1 MLEERPVRPVQPFGV
16 AAVLVAFLLILFPG
30 AQCFAQVVPAPLVI
44 AWAELASNDIETGYS
59 NAAVLVPRQLMTA
72 VSFVRLRYPG
82 KEAISLV
89 RRKAEEAGLE
99 AARKAVAT
107 ARSQRDLKALSIL
120 DPARKA
126 AELMTADAEIAKAE
140 AALVLALAQAADRTT
155 TDSEQDQDKSD
166 LPLPVDLV
174 PWAEHAKGTLLPV
187 VSDPAALCAEK
198 KLDLL
203 MYGTIK
209 PIGTFL
215 AVEFRLYD
223 AVLGRDIWSA
233 TEYAFADGLGAVV
246 SSFVRPSAEAIF
258 GRPYA
263 RVEFRVDPP
272 VADLYLDG
280 IAYRSSEILYF
291 EPGFHE
297 ATAQAAGFE
306 KADSE
311 FLVEPGFD
319 AVISLSLME
328 KPSAGLTL
336 STDPPGATVHIDGT
350 KAGLAP
356 LDLAGAAY
364 PRVARVSLPGHED
377 VQLVLRPQ
385 PLEDQLL
392 VPLSLSDG
400 LTFDNRYDER
410 KGTFYRSLG
419 WFIVSLPVTVLSGGL
434 FQTYRKTGESYYET
448 GGSDPLITE
457 KLVSGDYIAQAVFW
471 TSAAASAALA
481 ANAIFRLVLY
491 IGSAQ

>member
-1 MLEERPVRPVQPFGV
+1 VFEERPVRPVQLFSV
-16 AAVLVAFLLILFPG
+16 AAVLVAFLLVLVPG
-30 AQCFAQVVPAPLVI
+30 VQCFAQVVPAPLVI
-44 AWAELASNDIETGYS
+44 AWAELASNDIESGYS
-59 NAAVLVPRQLMTA
+59 NAAVLVPRQLMAA

-107 ARSQRDLKALSIL
+107 ARSQRDLKALTIL

-126 AELMTADAEIAKAE
+126 AELLTADTEIAKAE
-140 AALVLALAQAADRTT
+140 ATLVLALAQAADRTAM
-155 TDSEQDQDKSD
+155 DQEQETGESTM
-166 LPLPVDLV
+166 PLPADLV

-187 VSDPAALCAEK
+187 VADPAAVCAEK

-203 MYGTIK
+203 VYGTIK

-258 GRPYA
+258 GRSYA
-263 RVEFRVDPP
+263 RIEFRVDPP
-272 VADLYLDG
+272 VANLYLDG
-280 IAYRSSEILYF
+280 IAYSSSEILYF
-291 EPGFHE
+291 EPGLHE
-297 ATAQAAGFE
+297 ATAQAAGFGN
-306 KADSE
+306 AGSV
-311 FLVEPGFD
+311 FLAEPGFD
-319 AVISLSLME
+319 AVISLTLEE
-328 KPSAGLTL
+328 KPSTGLTL
-336 STDPPGATVHIDGT
+336 STDPPGATVHIDGAQ
-350 KAGLAP
+350 AGLAP

-364 PRVARVSLPGHED
+364 PRVARVSLPGYED

-434 FQTYRKTGESYYET
+434 FQTYRKTGESYYEI
-448 GGSDPLITE
+448 GENDPLITE
-457 KLVSGDYIAQAVFW
+457 ALVSGDYTSQAVFW
-471 TSAAASAALA
+471 TSAAATAALA
-481 ANAIFRLVLY
+481 INAIFRLALY